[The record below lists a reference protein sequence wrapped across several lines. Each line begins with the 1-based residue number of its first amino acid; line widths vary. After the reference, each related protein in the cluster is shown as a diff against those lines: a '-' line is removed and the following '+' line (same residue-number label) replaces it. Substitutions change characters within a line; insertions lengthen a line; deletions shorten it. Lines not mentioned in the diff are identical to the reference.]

1 MSNAHDRRAPGTTR
15 VPFDAIVEVGG
26 ALGPS
31 FEAQAVNL
39 SEGGMSLRTAYLPE
53 VGQPVMCRF
62 DAGHGL
68 TVVAAGEVLWKDDM
82 GDGGEF
88 GIRFTNLDAQSTA
101 ALQRILG
108 MAEEGRLAP
117 APLGRKVRLH
127 IEGLASPMRARIRD
141 FMATG
146 ATAYSELGFLQ
157 MGRPLE
163 LEDASSGERRPAV
176 IDRVHIEVD
185 EDSRIPQLVVSLRY
199 DDTDARA
206 AAVAP
211 IEDAMGT
218 PRDPEDV
225 TYEQQA
231 DAAPPAEQAQ
241 ENPAAAEIEVK
252 AESSE
257 AGEEGDEE
265 RSNLKDAIAR
275 KAAKVT
281 PAIAAWAKRAKVAAA
296 LLAARAR
303 RRQSTGDDVAIPVR
317 RTTAPAPGGG
327 LHASGRKVVRGSSPD
342 LEQAKAELAAP
353 RRRFEV
359 GTKKIAIA
367 GSIGIATILVGI
379 AIFKPSPA
387 PQLAS
392 APPEEPPRV
401 TTSTPITTAA
411 ATTAVPVPPPL
422 DPLAAATSTSA
433 QPGRPAP
440 FVNGR
445 IGSRPNIVKIKMDGP
460 IEAIQGAAQPTGF
473 TVLIPSR
480 KPIEPTSILAEK
492 DPRIASVHVSNDGSG
507 TELTVSF
514 KDGVP
519 PYMVRA
525 NGETLEMVLARPSAH
540 GEKAAANAK
549 KKNGK
554 KR

>member
-15 VPFDAIVEVGG
+15 VPFDAMVEVGG

-117 APLGRKVRLH
+117 AELGRKVRLH
-127 IEGLASPMRARIRD
+127 IEGLASPMRARIRES
-141 FMATG
+141 MAAG
-146 ATAYSELGFLQ
+146 VTAYSELGFLQ

-185 EDSRIPQLVVSLRY
+185 EESRIPQLVVSLRY

-206 AAVAP
+206 AAVAT
-211 IEDAMGT
+211 IEEAMET
-218 PRDPEDV
+218 PRGPEGA
-225 TYEQQA
+225 TYQQEA
-231 DAAPPAEQAQ
+231 DAAPPAEEAQ
-241 ENPAAAEIEVK
+241 KNPAEAEIKLK
-252 AESSE
+252 AEASE
-257 AGEEGDEE
+257 ASEEGDEG

-281 PAIAAWAKRAKVAAA
+281 PAIAAWAKRAKIAAA
-296 LLAARAR
+296 LVAARAR
-303 RRQSTGDDVAIPVR
+303 GRESTGDDVAIPVR

-327 LHASGRKVVRGSSPD
+327 LHASGRKVVRRSSPD
-342 LEQAKAELAAP
+342 LEQAKAEAAP
-353 RRRFEV
+353 PSRRFEI
-359 GTKKIAIA
+359 GKRKKIAVA
-367 GSIGIATILVGI
+367 GSIGIATVLAGI
-379 AIFKPSPA
+379 AFWKPSPA

-392 APPEEPPRV
+392 APPVEPAEMP
-401 TTSTPITTAA
+401 TSAPLTTAA
-411 ATTAVPVPPPL
+411 ATTAMPVPPPL
-422 DPLAAATSTSA
+422 DPLTAAASPSA

-445 IGSRPNIVKIKMDGP
+445 IGSRPSIVKIKMDGP

-492 DPRIASVHVSNDGSG
+492 DPRIASVHVSSDGSG
-507 TELTVSF
+507 TEFTVSF

-549 KKNGK
+549 KNGK